1 MPEGPAEVEVVI
13 PVYNE
18 ERALPPSVATL
29 RAYLSQYL
37 PYTWR
42 ITIANNASTDG
53 TLGVAQELAR
63 AYPELDYVHLDLK
76 GRGRALRAAWGRSDA
91 RVLCYTDVDLS
102 AEVAHLADL
111 VALVAEGRAD
121 IAIGTRL
128 HRQSR
133 TNRSVRRE
141 IISRGYNLIVKLMFG
156 TRFSDAQC
164 GFKAISREAAGV
176 LLPLVKDQGWF
187 FDSELLIIA
196 EKRGYRIGEVPVV
209 WREDPDSR
217 VKIVSTAW
225 EDLKGLFRVR
235 RTHPW

>member
-1 MPEGPAEVEVVI
+1 MPEAPVDVEVVI

-18 ERALPPSVATL
+18 ERALPASVATL
-29 RAYLSQYL
+29 RAYLSQHL
-37 PYTWR
+37 PYAWR
-42 ITIANNASTDG
+42 ITIANNASTDC
-53 TLGVAQELAR
+53 TLDVAKELATSS
-63 AYPELDYVHLDLK
+63 PGVGYVHLDQK
-76 GRGRALRAAWGRSDA
+76 GRGRALRAAWERSDA

-102 AEVAHLADL
+102 ADVGHLAEL
-111 VALVAEGRAD
+111 VGLVAEGRAD

-128 HRQSR
+128 HRQSQ
-133 TNRSVRRE
+133 TNRSGRRE

-164 GFKAISREAAGV
+164 GFKAISHEAARV
-176 LLPLVKDQGWF
+176 LLPLVEDQGWF

-225 EDLKGLFRVR
+225 GDLKGLFRVR
-235 RTHPW
+235 RSHPW

>member
-1 MPEGPAEVEVVI
+1 MGDAVDVEVVI

-18 ERALPPSVATL
+18 ERALPASVATL
-29 RAYLSQYL
+29 RAYLSQHV

-42 ITIANNASTDG
+42 ITIANNASTDR
-53 TLGVAQELAR
+53 TLDVAKALATANR
-63 AYPELDYVHLDLK
+63 DVGYVHLDLK
-76 GRGRALRAAWGRSDA
+76 GRGRALRAAWERSDA

-102 AEVAHLADL
+102 ADVRHLTEL
-111 VALVAEGRAD
+111 VGLVAEGRAD

-128 HRQSR
+128 HRQSQ
-133 TNRSVRRE
+133 TNRSRRRE
-141 IISRGYNLIVKLMFG
+141 IISRAYNLIVKLMFG

-187 FDSELLIIA
+187 FDSELLILA

-225 EDLKGLFRVR
+225 EDLKGLWRVR
-235 RTHPW
+235 KSHPW